1 MQAERNGFLNRFR
14 PDHIAESVAGIDLS
28 ALRELGI
35 EALIVDLD
43 NTLVPWRGYEVS
55 DAVLGWL
62 RDIEAQGMKV
72 CIVSNTRYPGRLKH
86 LAEKLQIPF
95 VKGRLK
101 PRKSAFRPAL
111 ELMNVSPDRVAVIG
125 DQIFTDILGGNR
137 LGLYTILVRP
147 LSRREFFGT
156 RISRVFEKVILRALA
171 PVVGEGVELPSRK
184 AEPSGRDF
192 NSLPNNRCGDARE
205 QSPEAGS
212 QRKAE

>member
-1 MQAERNGFLNRFR
+1 MYKRQ
-14 PDHIAESVAGIDLS
+14 
-28 ALRELGI
+28 
-35 EALIVDLD
+35 
-43 NTLVPWRGYEVS
+43 
-55 DAVLGWL
+55 
-62 RDIEAQGMKV
+62 
-72 CIVSNTRYPGRLKH
+72 VSNTRYPGRLKH
-86 LAEKLQIPF
+86 LAEKLQVPF

-156 RISRVFEKVILRALA
+156 RISRVFEKAILRALEGRPHA
-171 PVVGEGVELPSRK
+171 PPLRGDADGK
-184 AEPSGRDF
+184 
-192 NSLPNNRCGDARE
+192 NREARE